1 MTPRERIFNT
11 LNRQAVDRVPI
22 DIWHTPEV
30 LESLKSYTGKN
41 DELELYNKLG
51 IDKIVWLLPQ
61 YQKPISD
68 PNEDKSHD
76 TWGVPTRKVRSGQ
89 ATYHE
94 FGKGPLADYEE
105 PEELDDY
112 PLWPDPDKFDYA
124 AVKEAAE
131 RARQFGFPTLGPWIS
146 HFEIYCHM
154 RGMENALM
162 DTIAEPEFLDAAL
175 DRIENIQTAIL
186 ERYLKEFGD
195 QLDFVFIADD
205 MGTQESQLIST
216 PAYERHLKPRL
227 KRWCDLSHAHG
238 KKVLFHSDGAAR
250 NFVPHLIEAGIDILN
265 PIQHLCP
272 GMERAELKRDFGNQV
287 IFHGGIENQHALPF
301 GSVDDVRKETQ
312 TCLETLGAGGG
323 YIPCSCHN
331 IQAGTPVEN
340 IIAMI
345 ETAQGYQPIQ

>member
-1 MTPRERIFNT
+1 MHKQSMTPRERIFNT
-11 LNRQAVDRVPI
+11 LNRQAVDRIPI

-61 YQKPISD
+61 YQKAISD
-68 PNEDKSHD
+68 PNEDEGHD

-131 RARQFGFPTLGPWIS
+131 PARQFGFPTLGPWIS

-186 ERYLKEFGD
+186 ERYLREFGD

-205 MGTQESQLIST
+205 MGTQESQLISI

-301 GSVDDVRKETQ
+301 GSVDD
-312 TCLETLGAGGG
+312 
-323 YIPCSCHN
+323 
-331 IQAGTPVEN
+331 
-340 IIAMI
+340 
-345 ETAQGYQPIQ
+345 